1 MRNDAIHRALDCE
14 NDARWELVQRI
25 AASPRFKRA
34 AQLRAFLSY
43 ICEHAINGEVED
55 IPESEIAVNVLNR
68 RGDFNPNEDNIVR
81 VQARQLRRKLQEYF
95 ENEGSGEELI
105 LTIPKGSYLPAFVP
119 RPTVGEAPEI
129 P

>member
-1 MRNDAIHRALDCE
+1 MKNDLIRHAPGDREPDLDG
-14 NDARWELVQRI
+14 DPRWHLAQRI

-34 AQLRAFLSY
+34 GQLRAFLTY
-43 ICEHAINGEVED
+43 ICTRALTETPED

-95 ENEGSGEELI
+95 ENEGAGEELI
-105 LTIPKGSYLPAFVP
+105 LTIPKGRYLPEFLQKSA
-119 RPTVGEAPEI
+119 I